1 MANKVYSYIRV
12 STAKQ
17 SLERQ
22 KKNINA
28 YLKGESSIMFEDEY
42 TGTTMHRPNFEKLC
56 KAVDKDV
63 QNGNHVTIIFDSVS
77 RMSRN
82 AAEGVE
88 QYFKWLN
95 NGVSLVFLNEHYIDT
110 DTYKA
115 AEQSSIPETGNEIAD
130 IYINATNQV
139 LMLLAKRQIEIA
151 FAQSEK
157 EVADLKIRTKQGMAT
172 KGAAEKIS
180 KARKNQSI
188 TTAAEIDI
196 KIKALKELK
205 MFGGHDNQSKFANA
219 RKVSRMTV
227 YRYVQDIKEELEQGT
242 SQDELLK
249 RYKAELKVLKEHKKE
264 NK

>member
-1 MANKVYSYIRV
+1 MNKVYSYIRV

-17 SLERQ
+17 SLDRQ
-22 KKNINA
+22 RKNINE

-42 TGTTMHRPNFEKLC
+42 TGTTMHRPSFEKLC

-110 DTYKA
+110 DVYKA

-151 FAQSEK
+151 FNQSEK
-157 EVADLKIRTKQGMAT
+157 EVADLKTRTKQGMAT

-180 KARKNQSI
+180 KSKTGTTYKVKKSENAKQIIAKHYEGFGGSLTVKECIELAGISRNTFFKLAR
-188 TTAAEIDI
+188 E
-196 KIKALKELK
+196 LKEE
-205 MFGGHDNQSKFANA
+205 S
-219 RKVSRMTV
+219 
-227 YRYVQDIKEELEQGT
+227 
-242 SQDELLK
+242 
-249 RYKAELKVLKEHKKE
+249 
-264 NK
+264 

>member
-22 KKNINA
+22 RKNINE

-42 TGTTMHRPNFEKLC
+42 TGTTMHRPNFERLC

-110 DTYKA
+110 ETYKA

-151 FAQSEK
+151 FNQSEK
-157 EVADLKIRTKQGMAT
+157 EVADLRIRTKQGMAT

-180 KARKNQSI
+180 KARKGQSI
-188 TTAAEIDI
+188 TTVAELEI
-196 KIKALKELK
+196 KIAALKKLK
-205 MFGGHDNQSKFANA
+205 VFGGVLNQSEFANY
-219 RKVSRMTV
+219 KHISRMTV
-227 YRYVQDIKEELEQGT
+227 YRYVQEIRAELGQDT
-242 SQDELLK
+242 SKDELIK
-249 RYKAELKVLKEHKKE
+249 KYRAMKE
-264 NK
+264 NKEKE